1 LRQISGMTAG
11 TDRFTLDYGD
21 RKAISWVATTGGLD
35 SGDMRDLMDRQRR
48 APLPGSPC
56 TARGPTKIGLGPL
69 TAPMEG

>member
-11 TDRFTLDYGD
+11 TDRSTLDYCD

-48 APLPGSPC
+48 APLL
-56 TARGPTKIGLGPL
+56 ARQL
-69 TAPMEG
+69 TAGGSRMAVG